1 VTRLAIVSDVHGNLV
16 ALEAVA
22 EDLRGSGVDRVLHA
36 GDLAFAGAQPAEVV
50 DRIRE
55 LGWSGIVGNTDEML
69 WRPELQAALE
79 ARAPK
84 LGTMLRVFFEEYAPA
99 TAERLSDERTAWLR
113 ELPVELRIDDV
124 TLVHASPGDL
134 WRAPMADAPDEDL
147 ASVYGE
153 SGAPV
158 AVYGHIHV
166 PFVRSVGA
174 LTVANSGAVGSPFDG
189 DPRASYL
196 LVEDGVPSV
205 IRVPYD
211 LDREAAALRASG
223 YPDAERIAETRRVGR
238 FVWAR

>member
-1 VTRLAIVSDVHGNLV
+1 VSRLAIVSDVHGNLV

-22 EDLRGSGVDRVLHA
+22 EDLRGRGVDRVLHA
-36 GDLAFAGAQPAEVV
+36 GDLAFAGAQPVEVV

-69 WRPELQAALE
+69 WRPERQAELE

-84 LGTMLRVFFEEYAPA
+84 LGAMLRVFFEEYAPV
-99 TAERLSDERTAWLR
+99 TAEWLGDERIAWLR

-124 TLVHASPGDL
+124 VLIHASPGDL
-134 WRAPMADAPDEDL
+134 WRAPMADASDEDL

-153 SGAPV
+153 SGAAV

-211 LDREAAALRASG
+211 LDREAAVLRASG
-223 YPDAERIAETRRVGR
+223 YPDAERIVETRRAGR
-238 FVWAR
+238 FVWGR